1 MLQKLLLRTI
11 GLMLGAGVLGLL
23 AAHVLFGHLD
33 GTRLGFDVLFSNLP
47 PPPEIGTPAPDAI
60 EAVRNKVLAGGCIGL
75 VCGLVGAAATAG
87 SRRI

>member
-11 GLMLGAGVLGLL
+11 GLMLGAGLLGLL
-23 AAHVLFGHLD
+23 AAHVFFGHLD
-33 GTRLGFDVLFSNLP
+33 GTRIGFDALFSALP
-47 PPPEIGTPAPDAI
+47 PPSEVGTPAPGAI

-75 VCGLVGAAATAG
+75 VGGLVGAAATVG